1 MKKNKPV
8 RLYPKKEEKI
18 TLDNDDKQLIILIII
33 ISIIL
38 IIGCIM
44 CLDIFKAEH
53 FYNYL

>member
-8 RLYPKKEEKI
+8 RLYPKKEDIILEK
-18 TLDNDDKQLIILIII
+18 DDKQLIILLVI

-44 CLDIFKAEH
+44 CIDLFKAEH